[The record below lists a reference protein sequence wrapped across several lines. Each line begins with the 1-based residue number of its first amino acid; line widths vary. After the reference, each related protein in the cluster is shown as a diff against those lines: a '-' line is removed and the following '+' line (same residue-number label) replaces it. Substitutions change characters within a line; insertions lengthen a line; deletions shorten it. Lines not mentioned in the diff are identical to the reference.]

1 MRGNLS
7 RSEDFL
13 SLKLMFMSLSEQQ
26 VPVTHE
32 AREVAESE
40 LLARRAAELSLEKK
54 GEDVKILDLR
64 GLTSITDYFVIIT
77 ADSERKAKA
86 VAEHIV
92 DELKEDGE
100 RPMHVEGLDSL
111 HWVLLDYVDVVV
123 HIFQPD
129 ERRFYDLESLWSD
142 APVTK
147 VVEPPPAALE
157 ESPEA

>member
-1 MRGNLS
+1 MS
-7 RSEDFL
+7 PSER
-13 SLKLMFMSLSEQQ
+13 Q

-32 AREVAESE
+32 AREVTESE

-54 GEDVKILDLR
+54 GEEVKILDLR
-64 GLTSITDYFVIIT
+64 GLTTVTDFFVIIT

-92 DELKEDGE
+92 DELKEDDE
-100 RPMHVEGLDSL
+100 RPMHIEGLDTL
-111 HWVLLDYVDVVV
+111 HWVLIDYVDVVV

-142 APVTK
+142 APVTT
-147 VVEPPPAALE
+147 VAAPDADGGPQEPQD
-157 ESPEA
+157 

>member
-1 MRGNLS
+1 MRRNHSCG
-7 RSEDFL
+7 EDFL
-13 SLKLMFMSLSEQQ
+13 SLKRMFMPQSEQQ

-32 AREVAESE
+32 AREVAESQ
-40 LLARRAAELSLEKK
+40 LLASRAAELSLEKK

-64 GLTSITDYFVIIT
+64 GLTSVTDFFVIIT

-92 DELKEDGE
+92 DELKQDGE
-100 RPMHVEGLDSL
+100 RPMHIEGLDTL
-111 HWVLLDYVDVVV
+111 HWILIDYVDVVV

-142 APVTK
+142 AVVTR
-147 VVEPPPAALE
+147 VVEPPPSDG
-157 ESPEA
+157 ESVPES